1 MKKRRFLS
9 IVMAVLMVMT
19 LLPSMVFAAETPSGK
34 LDGKLGI
41 KGAAAVGSTL
51 SADLSK
57 AKPKGLT
64 EEYVSFRW
72 SRKAGEELTEVGR
85 QKSYEVTGE
94 DTGCKLVLTVT
105 GIEDKGVTG
114 SLSAST
120 EVVGQSSSA
129 EVPDE
134 NSGYEETPQEED
146 DYQEPE
152 ALPPEDQQT
161 GDEGLDAAQI
171 GLEETEEE
179 ETKQESLNYAADA
192 YTEDGSGLLDF
203 GVLDYNYEGAETAY
217 VTVKN
222 SGTGILNFDSISPD
236 SFMVMDITEPL
247 QPGEEAAVWVQPRTG
262 LEPGIYRETIT
273 YHTQE
278 GVSASF
284 EAAVTVSDPVNEP
297 AGEDPDMKPVAEPD
311 PSDEPDTSNGKNT
324 SDGEK
329 PSEDP
334 DTILNQGDN
343 DVQPAVENVAIT
355 ASPESLVFDALTE
368 GYTQITGKEIV
379 VKNTGTGQITLTEPS
394 AENFDVTVKTP
405 EGAQDGSV
413 VLNAQE
419 EAVFTVSPK
428 AGLLKGSYKNT
439 MVFGVKDNEIVKAE
453 VTAEVEV
460 TDAVQMPVKADP
472 SALAFGKVKEG
483 YAEAPAAQT
492 VTLTNG
498 QSDKITLR
506 QPEGENFVIG
516 TLSASELAQ
525 GGTVTFTVQPK
536 TGLKA
541 GEYKEVINIYPEIAA
556 GAEEAGTAPVLQP
569 VAAVTVQL
577 TVENAEPVYKLT
589 VNPDTLDFG
598 EKEAGY
604 KEAPKAQKVTVT
616 NEGNTSVEL
625 EQPDSEFFEVGALS
639 ATVLNPGES
648 ASFNVRPKTGLE
660 ESDYLE
666 VLDIAN
672 SAQAQALVNVYFSVA
687 NTSIKLTSV
696 QKPAEITG
704 LKNGVEKSAK
714 GLKLPSTV
722 VIKTTGGKMK
732 ANVKWDVKG
741 CAYDRQSTDKQSFN
755 VKGTVTLPKGVTN
768 PDDIS
773 LVTSVK
779 VTVAGYSPKVADA
792 SQNKI
797 TGISSDGGYT
807 TQSKITF
814 TAVGAGMDNTSPG
827 KGDVRYVP
835 LNWTVIN
842 TNSWQDAPYTGAF
855 GLVKSGN
862 YTLSVVF
869 NRQKFDGSNWVNTGE
884 QDTKKVNFTVGEPKN
899 TAAQTVTPAAKSSDA
914 NRKAAVKT
922 GDTTN
927 IMPFVVILIIAAGC
941 VVGVV
946 VYRKKRK

>member
-19 LLPSMVFAAETPSGK
+19 LLPSMVFAAEAPAGK

-41 KGAAAVGSTL
+41 KGTAAVGSTL

-57 AKPKGLT
+57 AKPKGIT
-64 EEYVSFRW
+64 EEYVNFQW
-72 SRKAGEELTEVGR
+72 SRKAGEELTEVGT
-85 QKSYEVTGE
+85 QKSYQVTGE
-94 DTGCKLVLTVT
+94 DAGCKLVLTVT

-114 SLSAST
+114 SLSVAT
-120 EVVGQSSSA
+120 EAVPQSSGGS
-129 EVPDE
+129 ETPDE
-134 NSGYEETPQEED
+134 NSGYEEEMPQEEEN
-146 DYQEPE
+146 YQEPE
-152 ALPPEDQQT
+152 SLPAEDQQPEEE
-161 GDEGLDAAQI
+161 DLDAAQL

-179 ETKQESLNYAADA
+179 APKQESLTYGAEV
-192 YTEDGSGLLDF
+192 YTEDGSGLIDF
-203 GVLDYNYEGAETAY
+203 ATLDYGYQDSETAY
-217 VTVKN
+217 ATVKN
-222 SGTGILNFDSISPD
+222 TGTGILNFEGISPE
-236 SFMVMDITEPL
+236 SFMAMDIEEPL
-247 QPGEEAAVWVQPRTG
+247 QPGEEATVWVQPRTG
-262 LEPGIYRETIT
+262 LEPGTYRETIT
-273 YHTQE
+273 YNTDE
-278 GVSASF
+278 GVSCSF
-284 EAAVTVSDPVNEP
+284 EATVTVSDPVNEP
-297 AGEDPDMKPVAEPD
+297 AGEDPDMQPMDEPG
-311 PSDEPDTSNGKNT
+311 PSGEPDTSNGLNV
-324 SDGEK
+324 
-329 PSEDP
+329 PEDP
-334 DTILNQGDN
+334 DALLNQGDN
-343 DVQPAVENVAIT
+343 DAEPAVENVEIT
-355 ASPESLVFDALTE
+355 ASPESLVFDPLTE
-368 GYTQITGKEIV
+368 GYAQITGKEV
-379 VKNTGTGQITLTEPS
+379 VIKNTGTAQVTLTVPA
-394 AENFDVTVKTP
+394 AEHFDVAAKAA
-405 EGAQDGSV
+405 EGQQADSI
-413 VLNAQE
+413 VLDSQQ

-428 AGLLKGSYKNT
+428 AGLLKGSYKDT
-439 MVFGVKDNEIVKAE
+439 MDFGIKDNEIVKAQ

-460 TDAVQMPVKADP
+460 TDAVQIPVKAEP
-472 SALAFGKVKEG
+472 STLTFDNVKEG

-492 VTLTNG
+492 VTLTNE
-498 QSDKITLR
+498 QSDKITIQ
-506 QPEGENFVIG
+506 QPQSENFVIG
-516 TLSASELAQ
+516 ALSVAELP
-525 GGTVTFTVQPK
+525 GGGNATFTVQPK

-556 GAEEAGTAPVLQP
+556 GNEEAGTAPVVQP
-569 VAAVTVQL
+569 IASVTAQL
-577 TVENAEPVYKLT
+577 TVENGDPVYKLT
-589 VNPDTLDFG
+589 VNPDSLDFG

-625 EQPDSEFFEVGALS
+625 EQPDSEYFEVGALS
-639 ATVLNPGES
+639 AVVLNPGES

-666 VLDIAN
+666 VLDIGN
-672 SAQAQALVNVYFSVA
+672 SAQFQALVNCYFSVTDSS
-687 NTSIKLTSV
+687 NKLTSI
-696 QKPAEITG
+696 QKPADITG

-722 VIKTTGGKMK
+722 VIKTTDGKLK

-741 CAYDRQSTDKQSFN
+741 CAYDRQSTDKQTFN

-773 LVTSVK
+773 LVTAVK
-779 VTVAGYSPKVADA
+779 VTVGGYSPKVPDA
-792 SQNKI
+792 SENKI

-814 TAVGAGMDNTSPG
+814 TAVGAGMDNTSPR

-884 QDTKKVNFTVGEPKN
+884 QDTKKVNFSVGEPKN
-899 TAAQTVTPAAKSSDA
+899 VTGQNLTPAANRSDA
-914 NRKAAVKT
+914 NKKAAVKT